1 MKHHSNKAE
10 ETTTRL
16 IVIKLCNLE
25 LKKENVKKKKA
36 ARVKTT
42 LPSKKQLKT
51 FIQRKKQ
58 EAK

>member
-25 LKKENVKKKKA
+25 LKKENVKKKK
-36 ARVKTT
+36 
-42 LPSKKQLKT
+42 LP
-51 FIQRKKQ
+51 
-58 EAK
+58 E